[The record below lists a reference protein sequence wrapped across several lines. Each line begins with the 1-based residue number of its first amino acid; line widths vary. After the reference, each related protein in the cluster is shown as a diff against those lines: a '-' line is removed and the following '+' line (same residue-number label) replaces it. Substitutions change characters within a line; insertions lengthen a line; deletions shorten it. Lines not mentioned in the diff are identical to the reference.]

1 MKINDKVQRTDMFGK
16 VDNFTIHDAD
26 WLAQHQA
33 AYQDGGYEYAVLTN
47 GEWVPVPRELV
58 EQKPMLNVCIACE

>member
-1 MKINDKVQRTDMFGK
+1 MKINDKVQRTNMFGK
-16 VDNFTIHDAD
+16 VDNFTIHDPAN
-26 WLAQHQA
+26 LKYHQ
-33 AYQDGGYEYAVLTN
+33 DLMKVGYGYVVLED